1 MVRKKVTPRR
11 DAGRARGEAVAHAVL
26 AATLAELDV
35 CGVEG
40 LSVERV
46 ALRAEVNKTSIYRR
60 WATREEL
67 IVAALEQASASVVA
81 TPTDT
86 GSLRGDLLALL
97 KRLGEFLMHPTSR
110 AILSA
115 GASEHADSRLAML
128 ARERLGAQAMMPVQ
142 VLVERA
148 QARGEWRSDLKGEL
162 LIFALVGAVIHRVNM
177 ERAKVSTAW
186 LHSLIDMVLLGVLP
200 R

>member
-67 IVAALEQASASVVA
+67 IVAALEQATASVVA

-86 GSLRGDLLALL
+86 GSLHGDLLALL
-97 KRLGEFLMHPTSR
+97 KRVSELLMHPTSR
-110 AILSA
+110 AILGA
-115 GASEHADSRLAML
+115 GASEHADSRIAML

-148 QARGEWRSDLKGEL
+148 RARGEWRSDLKGEL
-162 LIFALVGAVIHRVNM
+162 LIFALVGVVIHRVNM

-186 LHSLIDMVLLGVLP
+186 LHSLIDMVLVGVLP

>member
-1 MVRKKVTPRR
+1 M
-11 DAGRARGEAVAHAVL
+11 L
-26 AATLAELDV
+26 AATLAELGV
-35 CGVEG
+35 SGVEG

-46 ALRAEVNKTSIYRR
+46 AVRAEVNKTSIYRR
-60 WATREEL
+60 WPTREEL
-67 IVAALEQASASVVA
+67 IVAALEQATASVVA

-86 GSLRGDLLALL
+86 GSLHGDLLALL
-97 KRLGEFLMHPTSR
+97 KRVSEFLMHPTSR
-110 AILSA
+110 AILGA
-115 GASEHADSRLAML
+115 GTSEHADSRIAML

-148 QARGEWRSDLKGEL
+148 KARGEWRSDLKGEL

-186 LHSLIDMVLLGVLP
+186 LHALIDMVLVGVLP

>member
-1 MVRKKVTPRR
+1 
-11 DAGRARGEAVAHAVL
+11 
-26 AATLAELDV
+26 
-35 CGVEG
+35 
-40 LSVERV
+40 
-46 ALRAEVNKTSIYRR
+46 
-60 WATREEL
+60 
-67 IVAALEQASASVVA
+67 
-81 TPTDT
+81 
-86 GSLRGDLLALL
+86 
-97 KRLGEFLMHPTSR
+97 
-110 AILSA
+110 
-115 GASEHADSRLAML
+115 
-128 ARERLGAQAMMPVQ
+128 MPVQ